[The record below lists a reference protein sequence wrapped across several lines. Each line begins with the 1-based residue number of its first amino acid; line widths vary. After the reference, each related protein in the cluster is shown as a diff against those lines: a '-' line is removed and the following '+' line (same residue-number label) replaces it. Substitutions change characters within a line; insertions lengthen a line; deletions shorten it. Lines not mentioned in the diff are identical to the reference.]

1 MHGATRTDIGFICTA
16 VLPSSVWGA
25 RSAAWGVK
33 PENEVDN
40 TLNRTGLTEDERV
53 AQTAYRTRVN
63 DPMDQ
68 LATDMAP
75 RVMDWQAI
83 TEIVQDIK
91 ESPSAYKARL
101 YEQIELH
108 SGYEDQRRPW
118 NRNNGLQRVGECYT
132 CGQPGHWSRERHN
145 AHRQRNWDQQVP
157 PHQERP
163 TAPPGGETSQ
173 ENG

>member
-25 RSAAWGVK
+25 RSAAWAVK

-63 DPMDQ
+63 DLMDQ

-83 TEIVQDIK
+83 TTVSFVK
-91 ESPSAYKARL
+91 
-101 YEQIELH
+101 
-108 SGYEDQRRPW
+108 
-118 NRNNGLQRVGECYT
+118 
-132 CGQPGHWSRERHN
+132 SR
-145 AHRQRNWDQQVP
+145 
-157 PHQERP
+157 
-163 TAPPGGETSQ
+163 
-173 ENG
+173 